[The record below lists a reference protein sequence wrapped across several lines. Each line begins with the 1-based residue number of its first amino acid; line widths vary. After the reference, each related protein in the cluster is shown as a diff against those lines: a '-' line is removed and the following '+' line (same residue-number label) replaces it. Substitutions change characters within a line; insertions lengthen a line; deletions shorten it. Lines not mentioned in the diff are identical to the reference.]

1 MRLYLENKKYCIFH
15 FLIYGRVWIVLQSYG
30 KVRSVRPSP
39 EATGQGQKMGQKVK
53 WRNCPRRTKQSPE
66 MHCR

>member
-53 WRNCPRRTKQSPE
+53 
-66 MHCR
+66 